1 MCESTTM
8 NNGRMDNARMN
19 NSQKLSKS
27 LRPVVLAPMA
37 GGPSTPRLAA
47 AVAAAGGLPFLAA
60 GYLSPE
66 KLQADITE
74 LESYLERASAELF
87 GVNLFAPD
95 PRGQGCD
102 AAVYSRYRARVLE
115 FSGASPELLPVEPI
129 WSDDAFDEKLE
140 IVCASAA
147 SFVSFTFAHPAAAV
161 VERVHAAGKLV
172 IFYATSKPGIDAIV
186 ASDADVIGIQGPNA
200 GGHRATVFGVDDD
213 SNESVLELVEYARGI
228 SRKPIIAGGGVSGA
242 ADVRNL
248 LRAGATGV
256 QVGTLFL
263 NAQEAGT
270 KQTHRDALEEF
281 RGRDTVITRA
291 FTGRPARTIENR
303 FSAALSDSA
312 PAFYPQ
318 LHFLTAGLR
327 KKANE
332 RGDGENL
339 NLWAGTWF
347 AHAKAEPAADIV
359 GRLLAA
365 RD

>member
-1 MCESTTM
+1 MRETRPM
-8 NNGRMDNARMN
+8 NNA
-19 NSQKLSKS
+19 QEIEKL
-27 LRPVVLAPMA
+27 LRPLVLAPMA

-47 AVAAAGGLPFLAA
+47 AVAGAGGLPFLAA

-66 KLQADITE
+66 SLRADIAD
-74 LESYLERASAELF
+74 LQGYLEKSSELPF
-87 GVNLFAPD
+87 GVNLFVPD
-95 PRGQGCD
+95 PQGSRCD
-102 AAVYSRYRARVLE
+102 VEAYSDYRARVLE
-115 FSGASPELLPVEPI
+115 VSGVSPELVPAEPI
-129 WSDDAFDEKLE
+129 WSDDAFEEKLE

-147 SFVSFTFAHPAAAV
+147 SIVSFTFAHPAPAV

-172 IFYATSKPGIDAIV
+172 IFYATSRPGIDAIV
-186 ASDADVIGIQGPNA
+186 DSGADVIGIQGPNA

-270 KQTHRDALEEF
+270 KKTHRRALEEF
-281 RGRDTVITRA
+281 GGRETVITRA
-291 FTGRPARTIENR
+291 FSGRPARAIENS
-303 FSAALSDSA
+303 FSAALSGSA

-327 KKANE
+327 KEANE
-332 RGDGENL
+332 RGDAENL
-339 NLWAGTWF
+339 NLWAGTGF
-347 AHAKAEPAADIV
+347 VHAKEEPAADIAR
-359 GRLLAA
+359 RLLAA
-365 RD
+365 HD